1 MYNVNKR
8 HSILFYATLLVLD
21 DSGSG
26 KWCASNQTLAKKK
39 KKVTAATG
47 GVHYQVRRKH
57 YLPAP
62 CKMNHHISTQYSI
75 SRPPHPPGATT

>member
-39 KKVTAATG
+39 KKSL
-47 GVHYQVRRKH
+47 QRRVGCIIKSDENIICQ
-57 YLPAP
+57 LLA
-62 CKMNHHISTQYSI
+62 K
-75 SRPPHPPGATT
+75 

>member
-21 DSGSG
+21 DNGSG
-26 KWCASNQTLAKKK
+26 KWCASNQTLAKK

-62 CKMNHHISTQYSI
+62 CKMNHHISTQYSV